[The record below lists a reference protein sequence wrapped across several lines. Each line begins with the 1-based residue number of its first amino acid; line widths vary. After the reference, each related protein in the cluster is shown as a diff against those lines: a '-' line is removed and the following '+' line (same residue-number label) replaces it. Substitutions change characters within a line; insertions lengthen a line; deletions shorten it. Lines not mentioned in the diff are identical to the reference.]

1 MNWTLVVVGLCIA
14 FAPLSLIVFFVLLTT
29 RRGLV
34 NGAAFIMGWMSC
46 LVVIEVVTL
55 VFTQGRP
62 PRQSTTPGTL
72 VDVGFIVVG
81 IGLLIIA
88 RYQLVKYRRGDPVS
102 AKQTALL
109 GRLDTMPPWGAA
121 TLAAL
126 IQPWPFVVGGAAS
139 VAEVNLNLVTAW
151 IWLGVYTVV
160 ATSSMIAAE
169 IYVALRRDIAMERLN
184 SVRSFL
190 ESRQRLVLFGLA
202 VVFGALLIVRGA
214 LQLA

>member
-81 IGLLIIA
+81 I
-88 RYQLVKYRRGDPVS
+88 V
-102 AKQTALL
+102 
-109 GRLDTMPPWGAA
+109 
-121 TLAAL
+121 
-126 IQPWPFVVGGAAS
+126 
-139 VAEVNLNLVTAW
+139 
-151 IWLGVYTVV
+151 
-160 ATSSMIAAE
+160 
-169 IYVALRRDIAMERLN
+169 
-184 SVRSFL
+184 
-190 ESRQRLVLFGLA
+190 GLA
-202 VVFGALLIVRGA
+202 VIVSGCWWMYLYVFVMLWVV
-214 LQLA
+214 LAVYSPY